1 MSQIPANSLRG
12 AELRKSSCVNEY
24 DFSGGTSVSTPA
36 STLWTAVLG
45 FRAEALAE
53 RRIAFG
59 LREWSGAFGDIG
71 TDLPLLAGMLIAS
84 GMSPGRVL
92 IIFGFCQIL
101 SGLIY
106 RLPMPVQPLK
116 VVAAL
121 VIAQGISGSIITGA
135 GLAIGV
141 IMLAL
146 SLSGMLEWLA
156 RLIPVSVVRGIQF
169 GLGAK
174 LCLLAASRYIGS
186 QGWQGY
192 VLVLAAAALTI
203 GLAGRPRSPTALLVL
218 AMGAITAS
226 FAGLTGPSEWQL
238 CPAPDAWGV
247 PSIRD
252 VWTGCL
258 LLALPQI
265 PLSLGNSVLATRELA
280 ADWFP
285 AHQVT
290 VRKIGLTYSLFN
302 IGTALMGGVPVCHGS
317 GGMAGH
323 YAFGGRTGGSVIIY
337 GGFYV
342 CMGLAVVCGAQNIL
356 AFFPLPVLGVILIR
370 EGIVLMDRLRGLSDD
385 RVGWRVALLVGII
398 AAGIPNGFLIGMIA
412 GTALVAVSQRIP
424 VGCHLLPSAEDPEP
438 RRQSDKTTRR
448 RQAS

>member
-1 MSQIPANSLRG
+1 
-12 AELRKSSCVNEY
+12 
-24 DFSGGTSVSTPA
+24 VSTQA
-36 STLWTAVLG
+36 STPFAALRG
-45 FRAEALAE
+45 FRAKACADP
-53 RRIAFG
+53 RVSRARSHNSIAFG

-71 TDLPLLAGMLIAS
+71 TDLPLLVGMLIAS

-92 IIFGFCQIL
+92 ILFGVAQIL

-106 RLPMPVQPLK
+106 RMPMPVQPLK
-116 VVAAL
+116 AVAAL
-121 VIAQGISGSIITGA
+121 VIAQGIGGSIITGA

-146 SLSGMLEWLA
+146 SLSGTLERLA

-174 LCLLAASRYIGS
+174 LCLLAVSGYIGS

-192 VLVLAAAALTI
+192 VLALAAAALTV
-203 GLAGRPRSPTALLVL
+203 GLAGRARSPTALLLL
-218 AMGAITAS
+218 AMGAGA
-226 FAGLTGPSEWQL
+226 AWLGGLTGPAEWRL
-238 CPAPDAWGV
+238 SPAPDAWGV
-247 PSIRD
+247 PSIHD

-302 IGTALMGGVPVCHGS
+302 IGTAVMGGVPVCHGS

-337 GGFYV
+337 GGFYI
-342 CMGLAVVCGAQNIL
+342 CLGLAVVCGAQNML
-356 AFFPLPVLGVILIR
+356 AFFPLPILGVILIR
-370 EGIVLMDRLRGLSDD
+370 EGLVLMDRLHGLSGD
-385 RVGWRVALLVGII
+385 RLGWKVALLVGIL
-398 AAGIPNGFLIGMIA
+398 AAGVANGFLIGMIA

-424 VGCHLLPSAEDPEP
+424 AGSHRLPSPEDPGTMSPMRPNEP
-438 RRQSDKTTRR
+438 YAPSFLICKAAPMDNGTWFP
-448 RQAS
+448 S